1 MSILIDGKKVSN
13 DLRASISQETKKFIE
28 KTNVRPHLVVII
40 VGKDPASMTYVRN
53 KKKACESVGF

>member
-40 VGKDPASMTYVRN
+40 VGKDPA
-53 KKKACESVGF
+53 